1 MILFTVFVLFV
12 MPVKSNETAADQVR
26 VENVYFANQKDC
38 DDFWNARTADL
49 IDIAHAH
56 RHGFVHG
63 DRHQKPVPHAPAG
76 AQATYTCVEKDK
88 P

>member
-1 MILFTVFVLFV
+1 MILLTVFALYV
-12 MPVKSNETAADQVR
+12 MPVKPNETANDQVR
-26 VENVYFANQKDC
+26 VENVYFENQKDC
-38 DDFWNARTADL
+38 EDFWKARAADL
-49 IDIAHAH
+49 VDIAHAH

-63 DRHQKPVPHAPAG
+63 GHQKPVPHAPAD